1 MCGRAS
7 GWKLTL
13 LRLLNAHERA
23 WDLLALP
30 RLTPKL
36 LWPITSVVETLAI
49 FAYLFHGLVNFAV
62 LLIDLGVTI
71 VLISGRRPTDAARG
85 GPLGIGSRR
94 SG

>member
-1 MCGRAS
+1 MEGEPFE
-7 GWKLTL
+7 L
-13 LRLLNAHERA
+13 
-23 WDLLALP
+23 DALMHRTGLGPPRSP
-30 RLTPKL
+30 RLTPKV
-36 LWPITSVVETLAI
+36 LWPITSVVETLAT
-49 FAYLFHGLVNFAV
+49 FAYLFHGLVDFAV